1 MYSRNREELVIAMDA
16 ATGKTLWEYAYDAS
30 GPRMDLTNGPGP
42 HSTPLVR
49 GDRVYTIGIRA
60 HMHALDKKSGKPVWH
75 KELYKDF
82 PGSPEFDR
90 GYAVSPIA
98 YKNTIIVKLG
108 GPNHALWR

>member
-60 HMHALDKKSGKPVWH
+60 HMHALDKKSGKPDGI
-75 KELYKDF
+75 KNSTRT
-82 PGSPEFDR
+82 SP
-90 GYAVSPIA
+90 AVPSSIA
-98 YKNTIIVKLG
+98 DMLSVRSRTRT
-108 GPNHALWR
+108 P